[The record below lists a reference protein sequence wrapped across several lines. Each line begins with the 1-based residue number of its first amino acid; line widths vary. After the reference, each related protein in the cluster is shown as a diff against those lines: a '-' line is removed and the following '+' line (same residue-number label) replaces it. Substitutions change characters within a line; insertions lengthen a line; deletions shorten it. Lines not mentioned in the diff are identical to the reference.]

1 VGAATKTS
9 LSRWGDFEAVVENGC
24 LVAAWP
30 LFIPSTVSSALGQA
44 CAALSAL
51 VRIELYQSR
60 EDKQE
65 EY

>member
-1 VGAATKTS
+1 MGAVTKTS
-9 LSRWGDFEAVVENGC
+9 LSHWGAFEAIVENGR

-30 LFIPSTVSSALGQA
+30 LFITSTASSALGQA

>member
-1 VGAATKTS
+1 
-9 LSRWGDFEAVVENGC
+9 
-24 LVAAWP
+24 
-30 LFIPSTVSSALGQA
+30 LFIPSTASSALGQA